1 MLITREGSEHLIDPF
16 TITVIGVTASGLAV
30 SRFYRRC
37 PNGSVLL
44 IVKGGS
50 SNVPSIRRI
59 VRTGTWFNAI
69 LERAVTFDLSQVSLP
84 ITLKLSTANAMD
96 LYMHC
101 QLTTQVEDLDSSIK
115 VAAIKGYGATEV
127 REKQLKKIVERMP
140 VTPDMLPVSME
151 SFFTLLEERERS
163 LVFQKLSETL
173 MEDGFRLCSIAPR
186 SITKSKTIIDM
197 GSDESLCS
205 KMLKGL
211 NFEANELEIKI
222 EIPARSPYWGLL
234 YATWQVVFR
243 APSSLQQFYLCCGTF
258 LDTNSLRE
266 QELLTAAV
274 DEAIHNAFLVSGS
287 GDFLERA
294 LKPLANLPLNF
305 SCGREAAVALLN
317 VLADSLSSWR
327 GKLSMSRL
335 ALDGMSTLIRFDKEI
350 DLQAERSFSTLGLRL
365 EKISLLSLQSNEKSI
380 AWQGEPDGAETILRP
395 ELSVPIK
402 VDAEEMT
409 LLIKCVICLEP
420 LNNGDR
426 LNSNHNQAELEQ
438 LIKVRLQNAFLS
450 PKVPQTLRILKRQAE
465 NIQSQFERT
474 EPAAAWGVRLEHC
487 LKSLGPASLAFGIVR
502 ILFAS
507 LETYADVRKRFLA
520 ESNNEL
526 LSHGLD
532 LKYFTLVDIDLLDSE
547 SKSVFPR
554 LEQVQP

>member
-1 MLITREGSEHLIDPF
+1 
-16 TITVIGVTASGLAV
+16 
-30 SRFYRRC
+30 
-37 PNGSVLL
+37 
-44 IVKGGS
+44 
-50 SNVPSIRRI
+50 
-59 VRTGTWFNAI
+59 
-69 LERAVTFDLSQVSLP
+69 
-84 ITLKLSTANAMD
+84 
-96 LYMHC
+96 MHC
-101 QLTTQVEDLDSSIK
+101 QMTTQVDDLDSSVK
-115 VAAIKGYGATEV
+115 LAAIKSFGVPEV

-140 VTPDMLPVSME
+140 VTPDMLPVSLE
-151 SFFTLLEERERS
+151 SFFTIAEERERS

-173 MEDGFRLCSIAPR
+173 MEDGFRLCSISPL
-186 SITKSKTIIDM
+186 SITKSKTIIET
-197 GSDESLCS
+197 GSDESQCS

-211 NFEANELEIKI
+211 NFEPNQLEIKI
-222 EIPARSPYWGLL
+222 EIPARSPYWGVLSL
-234 YATWQVVFR
+234 TWQVVFR
-243 APSSLQQFYLCCGTF
+243 APSSQQQFYLCCGTF
-258 LDTNSLRE
+258 LETNSLRE

-274 DEAIHNAFLVSGS
+274 YEAIHNAFLVSGT

-294 LKPLANLPLNF
+294 LTPLANLPLNF

-335 ALDGMSTLIRFDKEI
+335 ALDGMLTLMRFDKEI

-365 EKISLLSLQSNEKSI
+365 EKISLLSIQSNEKSI

-395 ELSVPIK
+395 ELSVPVK
-402 VDAEEMT
+402 VDSDEMT
-409 LLIKCVICLEP
+409 LLIKCVVCLEP

-426 LNSNHNQAELEQ
+426 LNPNHNQTELEQ

-465 NIQSQFERT
+465 NIQPQFEHT
-474 EPAAAWGVRLEHC
+474 EPAAAWDVRLEHC
-487 LKSLGPASLAFGIVR
+487 LKSLGPASLVCGIVR
-502 ILFAS
+502 IVFAS

-532 LKYFTLVDIDLLDSE
+532 LKYFTLVDFDLLDSE